1 MIDYSVTP
9 CWAGVWCKSGH
20 GNCAPPHSFRS
31 VSPAMLCGSLSF
43 ARSSYA
49 QNGRAQV
56 SVSVPS
62 SLSADCGWGAN
73 RMKEHLSVQRA
84 LCSFCLRKEDEERR
98 EKKS

>member
-56 SVSVPS
+56 SVSVPHPWS
-62 SLSADCGWGAN
+62 RVPSLLTVDG
-73 RMKEHLSVQRA
+73 ELT
-84 LCSFCLRKEDEERR
+84 E
-98 EKKS
+98 